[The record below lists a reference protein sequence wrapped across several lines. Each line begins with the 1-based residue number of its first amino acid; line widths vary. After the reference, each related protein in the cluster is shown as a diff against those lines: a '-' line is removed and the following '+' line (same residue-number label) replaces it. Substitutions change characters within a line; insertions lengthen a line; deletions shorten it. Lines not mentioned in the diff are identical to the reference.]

1 MSTFQHQGFSVNL
14 RQGPF
19 EDIKHQFMTNHY
31 LFVTNGSARLQEED
45 VTQSASTFT
54 AILFWHFEFSKR
66 QL

>member
-31 LFVTNGSARLQEED
+31 LFVANGSARLQEED

-54 AILFWHFEFSKR
+54 AILF
-66 QL
+66 